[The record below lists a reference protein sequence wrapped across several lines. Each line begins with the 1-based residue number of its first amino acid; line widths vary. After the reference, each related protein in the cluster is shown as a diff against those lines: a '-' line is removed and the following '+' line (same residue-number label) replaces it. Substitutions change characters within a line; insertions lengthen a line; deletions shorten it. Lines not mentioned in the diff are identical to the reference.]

1 MDAQKTSSMDLKSY
15 INLYAL
21 LAMDKSTVEEHRAFG
36 LAQATLKHKPIE
48 LLVTWTKEHVHKLSL
63 PLMSEK
69 IATYLYGVT
78 FTLVVVAL
86 FLGILSGVTLL
97 RYNGHE
103 PVNVV
108 YFMAMVIFVPL
119 LTMTMALFSMFRS
132 NTTQSVLLHLSP
144 AYWMEKII
152 KFLPIG
158 LQKILEDFKMNP
170 LLGNWIVIRRSQLIA
185 LFFSIGLLLALMA
198 VVTTKDIAFAW
209 STTLQLSAEGFHGFL
224 SSLSLPWR
232 GWMPDAVPSLELIE
246 QSQYFRLGD
255 KLSEEMITHASKL
268 GEWWKFLAM
277 STLFY
282 AVFLR
287 VLMYLL
293 ASLGLKKALEKSFLS
308 LAGVTR
314 LLREMHE
321 PIISTSATMKEAE
334 FITFADMAVPTVDT
348 LENQYDSVQ
357 GWAIPIENLLVIN
370 DAMQIKTS
378 KIYEVGGSNSIAE
391 DTIVIQKSSAEVLL
405 YVKAWE
411 PPTMDFMDY
420 IEELLPKVDKLIL
433 YPIGTQEDDYIP
445 KARFVDI
452 WARKISPL
460 KEVKIWLKRA
470 KAEDTDVK

>member
-1 MDAQKTSSMDLKSY
+1 MDLKSY
-15 INLYAL
+15 LNLYEL
-21 LAMDKSTVEEHRAFG
+21 LAIDKSTVEEHRAFG
-36 LAQATLKHKPIE
+36 LTQASLKSKPVE
-48 LLVTWTKEHVHKLSL
+48 QLLIWTKEHVSKLSL

-69 IATYLYGVT
+69 IATYLYGIT
-78 FTLVVVAL
+78 FALSIIAL

-97 RYNGHE
+97 SYNGHE

-108 YFMAMVIFVPL
+108 YFMAMVIFFPL
-119 LTMTMALFSMFRS
+119 LTMTMGVISMLRANS
-132 NTTQSVLLHLSP
+132 AQSVLVHLSP

-158 LQKILEDFKMNP
+158 LQEKLEDFQINP
-170 LLGNWIVIRRSQLIA
+170 LLSNWIVIRRSQLIA

-198 VVTTKDIAFAW
+198 VVATKDIAFAW
-209 STTLQLSAEGFHGFL
+209 STTLHISAEGFHGFL
-224 SSLSLPWR
+224 SSLSLPWS

-255 KLSEEMITHASKL
+255 RLSEEMITHASKL

-293 ASLGLKKALEKSFLS
+293 ASVGLKKALKKSFLS

-314 LLREMHE
+314 LLREMNE
-321 PIISTSATMKEAE
+321 PIISTSAMMEEAE
-334 FITFADMAVPTVDT
+334 FVTFADVVVPTVHKLDSK
-348 LENQYDSVQ
+348 YDSVQ
-357 GWAIPIENLLVIN
+357 GWAIPKENLVVIN
-370 DAMQIKTS
+370 DTMQIETTKLH
-378 KIYEVGGSNSIAE
+378 EVGGGNTIAE
-391 DTIVIQKSSAEVLL
+391 DTTIVQKSSGEVLL

-420 IEELLPKVDKLIL
+420 IEELLPMVDKLIL
-433 YPIGTQEDDYIP
+433 YPIGTQEDDYKP
-445 KARFVDI
+445 KVKFVDI

-470 KAEDTDVK
+470 KVEGTDVK